1 MNGLQRRLLAGLAV
15 PGVGCL
21 LYAMWVRQLGG
32 PLADEWSAV
41 ALVGWGL
48 LLAGAGA
55 TEVVGLVDR

>member
-1 MNGLQRRLLAGLAV
+1 VNRLQRRLLGGLAV

-41 ALVGWGL
+41 ALVGWVS

-55 TEVVGLVDR
+55 MEVVGQRH

>member
-1 MNGLQRRLLAGLAV
+1 VNGGQRRLLGGLAV

-41 ALVGWGL
+41 ALVGVAL
-48 LLAGAGA
+48 LLVGAGA
-55 TEVVGLVDR
+55 VEVVALVGE